1 MPPARDGK
9 WHNRVRRHV
18 GTMLQMRNS
27 RDRNSGS
34 WHRAE
39 DPMDHA
45 YPPPATRRLITLF
58 GLSAAFMTQLDATIA
73 NVALP
78 HMQASTMASREQIS
92 WVLTSYIIMSA
103 IFTPLSGWLAD
114 RFGRKWVMVCSVS
127 GFTGASV
134 LCGLANSLDQL
145 IAFRLLQG
153 ALGAA
158 LLPMSQAILLD
169 INPPEKH
176 GSAMALWGFGAV
188 VGPVV
193 GPLLGGWLTENFN
206 WRWVFFINVPF
217 GIFAAI
223 GLLTSMPEP
232 INKSLR
238 KFDFLGFG
246 SLAIAIGMFQLVLDR
261 GQLQDWFNS
270 TEICIEAGICATALY
285 LFLTHSLTAERPFI
299 NLAIFRDRNFAI
311 GSVLGFFLGGLMY
324 GVLALLPPLLS
335 ELMGYP
341 VELIGLVTAP
351 RGVGTMIAML
361 VVGRLSGKVDD
372 RILIVIGL
380 ALCGWSTVLLSQV
393 NLQMDSWLTLLS
405 GFVQGVGGG
414 VLFVP
419 VTTVV
424 FATISPK
431 LRNEGAAV
439 NSLIRGLSGSVWI
452 AVLQTVT
459 TRSSAVVQSRLV
471 ESVRPDNPML
481 QRMWGFDMNVPQS
494 VARMEA
500 EIGRQALMVSYAN
513 AFWLLTL
520 AAMVVAPLVLLIKPA
535 KQRAKADPGNGGAH
549 L

>member
-1 MPPARDGK
+1 
-9 WHNRVRRHV
+9 
-18 GTMLQMRNS
+18 
-27 RDRNSGS
+27 
-34 WHRAE
+34 
-39 DPMDHA
+39 MDQA

-127 GFTGASV
+127 GFTIASV
-134 LCGLANSLDQL
+134 LCGLAANLDQL

-217 GIFAAI
+217 GIFAAL
-223 GLLTSMPEP
+223 GLLTSMPDHL
-232 INKSLR
+232 NKIFR
-238 KFDFLGFG
+238 RFDFLGFG
-246 SLAIAIGMFQLVLDR
+246 SLAVAIGMFQLVLDR
-261 GQLQDWFNS
+261 GQLQDWYSS
-270 TEICIEAGICATALY
+270 TEICSETGIGLTALY

-372 RILIVIGL
+372 RIMIVIGL

-393 NLQMDSWLTLLS
+393 NLQMDSWLTLFS
-405 GFVQGVGGG
+405 GFVQGFGGG

-459 TRSSAVVQSRLV
+459 TRSSAVVQSRLT
-471 ESVRPDNPML
+471 ESMRPDNPML
-481 QRMWGFDMNVPQS
+481 QRRWGFDFAVPQS
-494 VARMEA
+494 VAAMEA
-500 EIGRQALMVSYAN
+500 EIGRQALMVSYAD
-513 AFWLLTL
+513 AFYLLTV

-535 KQRAKADPGNGGAH
+535 RKIAGAPKPPPMEM
-549 L
+549 